1 MPNMTEEGHTDSGSD
16 VDVSSVSRPQER
28 LSSGM
33 TQGHDRRKRET
44 SGGEAL
50 GFTVV
55 SLPLPIALLPAV
67 SLAVAAVGCGHSIT
81 IPERGTNVT
90 GSLARRATAVLWA
103 AVLALLVA
111 GVAGVAS
118 FVWGGLLVANL
129 TISPAIPW
137 AVVVMAAVL
146 WLPWQYLGGRWWP
159 RSTSAR
165 RRALLRWKTVQP
177 TVLSWALLAGALALV
192 ALVGL
197 WIVLVELTHVGGNP
211 TIPGAKTTPALT
223 LALALVMGSFVSS
236 LTEEFAFRG
245 YAQVTLE
252 RAFGGVAAVTI
263 SSLFF
268 TLYHGPTQ
276 GFFWSKLLF
285 YFLVGVVFG
294 TIAFL
299 TKSTLPASPV
309 HLAGDLTFFFL
320 IWPNDATRRFVWRD
334 GADAS
339 FWLYVALAVVF
350 TALAVLAFLRLSRA
364 TRASRAVPVA
374 PMPDGRAAAI
384 GR

>member
-1 MPNMTEEGHTDSGSD
+1 VLRHGP
-16 VDVSSVSRPQER
+16 
-28 LSSGM
+28 
-33 TQGHDRRKRET
+33 GHDRRRRET

-50 GFTVV
+50 GFTAA
-55 SLPLPIALLPAV
+55 SLPVPIALFPAAV
-67 SLAVAAVGCGHSIT
+67 SLTVAAVGRGHSIA

-103 AVLALLVA
+103 AVLALLVT
-111 GVAGVAS
+111 GVAS

-146 WLPWQYLGGRWWP
+146 WLLWQYLGGRWWP
-159 RSTSAR
+159 RGTSVR
-165 RRALLRWKTVQP
+165 RRALLRWKPVP
-177 TVLSWALLAGALALV
+177 RTVLGWALLAGALSLV

-211 TIPGAKTTPALT
+211 TIPGAKTTPAVT
-223 LALALVMGSFVSS
+223 LALALLMASLVSS
-236 LTEEFAFRG
+236 LTEEWAFRG

-268 TLYHGPTQ
+268 MLDHGPTQ
-276 GFFWSKLLF
+276 GFAWSKLLF
-285 YFLVGVVFG
+285 YFLVGAAFG

-299 TKSTLPASPV
+299 TTSTLPAWPA
-309 HLAGDLTFFFL
+309 HLVGDLTFFFL

-334 GADAS
+334 GADAT
-339 FWLYVALAVVF
+339 FWLAIALAVVF
-350 TALAVLAFLRLSRA
+350 VALAVLAFLRLFRA
-364 TRASRAVPVA
+364 TRATRAT
-374 PMPDGRAAAI
+374 RT
-384 GR
+384 